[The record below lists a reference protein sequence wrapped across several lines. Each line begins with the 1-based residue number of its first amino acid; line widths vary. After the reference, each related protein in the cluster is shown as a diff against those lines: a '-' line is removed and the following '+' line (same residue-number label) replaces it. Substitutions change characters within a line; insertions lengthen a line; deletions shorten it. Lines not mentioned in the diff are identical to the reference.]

1 MIRLLLCS
9 SFVFSCLFVALKPQ
23 PSFPGD
29 NGRAVVIPKDREA
42 ESKEQFKINQFNL
55 MASDMMSLNRTLPD
69 YRMDAY
75 VILVTCS
82 GNGNG
87 KCEFI

>member
-1 MIRLLLCS
+1 MAKRAYKFKKLVFLIVLCN
-9 SFVFSCLFVALKPQ
+9 CLVAWCLSVVLKPQ

-42 ESKEQFKINQFNL
+42 ESKELFKINQFNL
-55 MASDMMSLNRTLPD
+55 VASDMMSLNRTLPD

-75 VILVTCS
+75 ALLFV
-82 GNGNG
+82 
-87 KCEFI
+87 